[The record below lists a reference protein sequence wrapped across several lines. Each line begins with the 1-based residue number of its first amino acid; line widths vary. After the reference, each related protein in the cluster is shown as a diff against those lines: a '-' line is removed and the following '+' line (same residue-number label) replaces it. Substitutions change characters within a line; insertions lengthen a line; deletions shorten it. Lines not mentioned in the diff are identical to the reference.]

1 MSTPVYLRELCTNG
15 LTSAGE
21 SRMSVN
27 RCSSRVRTSR
37 VVARW
42 THALLTLLQYM
53 RKLVLQSTRSNL
65 EIGACIVVVDASEPR
80 MPMRSDCPCA
90 PHSVSC
96 RSQISNLKRHIA
108 KQKNARIVEKTP
120 THRASR
126 GATRDFARW
135 MRSTCRM
142 SPRHLGKSPEE
153 HVFGFPNA
161 R

>member
-65 EIGACIVVVDASEPR
+65 EIGACIVVVDASEPECQCVQIVLAVLILFLADL
-80 MPMRSDCPCA
+80 RSQILISNLETQISNLTSRISDLK
-90 PHSVSC
+90 SQISNF
-96 RSQISNLKRHIA
+96 RSQISDLKSRISNINAKRHVS
-108 KQKNARIVEKTP
+108 KHHCARQP
-120 THRASR
+120 P
-126 GATRDFARW
+126 
-135 MRSTCRM
+135 M
-142 SPRHLGKSPEE
+142 
-153 HVFGFPNA
+153 
-161 R
+161 